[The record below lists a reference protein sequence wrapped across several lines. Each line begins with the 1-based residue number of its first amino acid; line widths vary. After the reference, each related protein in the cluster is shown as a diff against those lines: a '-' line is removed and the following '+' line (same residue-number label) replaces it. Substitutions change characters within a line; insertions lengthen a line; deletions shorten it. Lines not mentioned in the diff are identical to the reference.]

1 MSFLRQSFAHPAFKR
16 QLRPGAVG
24 LRSSR
29 PNSQRS
35 YATDAPG
42 GGGPANNQRLAL
54 IAVGLGVPIAFYLFN
69 RSPANQAGAVTSGG
83 GGERGANQEYTKNAE
98 GNQGSSSG
106 SSGPGGHDVPRAMGP
121 PGGTGSISSKQQGL
135 SNSDTMNPYVNE
147 SGKSRKGE
155 GEADSAKVKGTVATD
170 RPQK

>member
-1 MSFLRQSFAHPAFKR
+1 MPRAGAAQQITSDCESFFEQSIHLINLVR
-16 QLRPGAVG
+16 LQLTWVCYR
-24 LRSSR
+24 
-29 PNSQRS
+29 
-35 YATDAPG
+35 
-42 GGGPANNQRLAL
+42 AL